1 MKTENIFIIHPDTP
15 EQENALKAFAKAL
28 KIKFKVTKGEHY
40 NPDFAAKIER
50 GRQDYKEGKG
60 TIMNLDELNSLWK

>member
-40 NPDFAAKIER
+40 NPDFEAKIER

-60 TIMNLDELNSLWK
+60 TIMSLDELNSLWK